1 MSSFPPDVFATFTSF
16 GDVLRARAAGMGEAP
31 SLHRIDGRGERAET
45 WTFAELDR
53 RARSVAALLERRGL
67 GGERALLMFEP
78 GLDFVAAFFG
88 CLYAGVVAIPAYPP
102 DPSRLTRSLPRFV
115 ALVEDSG
122 AKTVVT
128 TSLIAQLAGALVEYA
143 DGLKELTA
151 VAIDEADPADAE
163 TWTPPTLRR
172 VHPAFIQYSS
182 GSTSSPKGIV
192 VTHGNLLDHALTLEA
207 LDHDSPGRSGLW
219 WLPSYHDLGLI
230 AGILQPVFYGVQ
242 TSLMSPI
249 DFLKRPMAWL
259 RAISE
264 MRPTHTGGPNFGYDL
279 CVRKFDPA
287 ELEGVDLSSVT
298 VWVNA
303 AERVRKETI
312 DRFVETFAPYGV
324 TREAFGPA
332 YGLAEATLVVSTNY
346 GPKEPVCVRVDR
358 AALAEGR
365 VEVMAAADVGGAS
378 GGAATAPSEDP
389 AGQWLVGVGAPGDVV
404 DVAIVEPTTLR
415 RLGAGRTGEI
425 WVHTPSVADGYLER
439 SEQTTETFSAF
450 LPDDGR
456 SWLRTGDVGFL
467 HEGELFIT
475 ARLKDLVII
484 RGRNHAPED
493 IERAVE
499 EAHPAVRPG
508 CVAAFSV
515 EHDGE
520 ERLVVALETR
530 RDGDVGQLVT
540 DAVRMRLAEDG
551 LRVWR
556 VQLLGRGEM
565 PKTSSGKLQRH
576 AARAAFVAQLDEEAA
591 RVDEVRQWLV
601 AQVTQ
606 RGDGGGV
613 DLSRPILS
621 YGIDSLE
628 GVALIGDLEKVVGR
642 ELSARLV
649 FDNPTLQVLAE
660 RVAGAAR

>member
-1 MSSFPPDVFATFTSF
+1 MPSFPPEVHAAFTSF
-16 GDVLRARAAGMGEAP
+16 GDVLRLRAAGMGNVPA
-31 SLHRIDGRGERAET
+31 LVRIDGHGRRAET
-45 WTFAELDR
+45 WTFADLDR
-53 RARSVAALLERRGL
+53 RARAVAALLERKGL
-67 GGERALLMFEP
+67 RGERALLMFEP

-115 ALVEDSG
+115 ALVKDSG
-122 AKTVVT
+122 ATTVVT
-128 TSLIAQLAGALVEYA
+128 TSMIAQLAGALVDYA
-143 DGLKELTA
+143 DGLEDLEA
-151 VAIDEADPADAE
+151 VAIDGVEDAE
-163 TWTPPTLRR
+163 PGWTPPTLRR

-207 LDHDSPGRSGLW
+207 LDHDAAGRSGLW

-230 AGILQPVFYGVQ
+230 AGILQPVYYGVQ

-259 RAISE
+259 RAVSE

-346 GPKEPVCVRVDR
+346 GPREPVCLRVDPT
-358 AALAEGR
+358 ALAEGR
-365 VEVMAAADVGGAS
+365 VEVVGEGVEAREAGGVGEVGEAD
-378 GGAATAPSEDP
+378 
-389 AGQWLVGVGAPGDVV
+389 GQWLVGVGAPGEVV
-404 DVAIVEPTTLR
+404 DVAIVDPRSLR
-415 RLGAGRTGEI
+415 RAAPGHTGEI
-425 WVHTPSVADGYLER
+425 WVHTPSLADGYLDR

-450 LPDDGR
+450 LPGDGR
-456 SWLRTGDVGFL
+456 SWLRTGDIGFL
-467 HEGELFIT
+467 HEGELFVT

-530 RDGDVGQLVT
+530 SEGTVRQLVT

-556 VQLLGRGEM
+556 VQLLERGAM

-576 AARAAFVAQLDEEAA
+576 VARAAFAAQLEAETE
-591 RVDEVRQWLV
+591 RVSQVRDWLV

-606 RGDGGGV
+606 KGDGAGV
-613 DLSRPILS
+613 DMSRPILS

-649 FDNPTLQVLAE
+649 FDNPSLQVLAE
-660 RVAGAAR
+660 RVAAEAR